1 MYGGQSALSSSL
13 LITNQ
18 DPPFPIILHYMEIR
32 IRLIVGQTIKI
43 AMSVSGHFFFAMMRC
58 LLFFFCGVTV
68 GQEGVDSAPMSSP
81 PPQMYYWFYSV
92 EILVIITS

>member
-43 AMSVSGHFFFAMMRC
+43 AMSVSGHFFFCDDAMFVIFFLRC
-58 LLFFFCGVTV
+58 HGGAGGCRQCPNVESSSTNVLLVLL
-68 GQEGVDSAPMSSP
+68 S
-81 PPQMYYWFYSV
+81 
-92 EILVIITS
+92 